1 MHDLSYLRLLESAV
15 EHSFDAIVITT
26 AALDPPGPEIIY
38 ANPAFQAMSG
48 YTLDELDGRSPRL
61 LQGSETNRNML
72 DQLRK
77 TLAAGEPFSAKTVNY
92 RKDGSPY
99 DVEWSISPVRGPEG
113 EITHFVSV
121 QRDITEQTRERKR
134 REMLVNALDE
144 TSDQVVITDQRA
156 RILDVNKSFER
167 QTGFSREEVRG
178 KNPRILQS
186 GMHDR
191 AFYQR
196 MWSTLGDGEIFRA
209 TFVDRRKDGR
219 LVHLEET
226 ITPVRDISG
235 EISGYVSIGKDVS
248 DRVETENELI
258 RLATTDMLT
267 GLTNRMQ
274 FEKVFREEIE
284 RSRRYG
290 HPLSLIMIDI
300 DHFKVIN
307 DQYGHDTG
315 DEVLTRFARRLG
327 ENVRSSDTLARWGGE
342 EFMLLIPETD
352 DTQACIMANKLR
364 RVISETEFPEVGRVT
379 CSLGV
384 TRVEPGQTPQQA
396 IQQADQRLYR
406 AKELGRDRLVGD

>member
-26 AALDPPGPEIIY
+26 AELDPPGPEIIY

-48 YTLDELDGRSPRL
+48 YTFDELHGRSPRL

-72 DQLRK
+72 DHLRK

-99 DVEWSISPVRGPEG
+99 DVEWSISPVRGPDG
-113 EITHFVSV
+113 GITHFVSV

-144 TSDQVVITDQRA
+144 TSDQVVITDQKA

-226 ITPVRDISG
+226 ITPVRDMSG

-248 DRVETENELI
+248 DRVETENELL

-284 RSRRYG
+284 RSRRYE

-352 DTQACIMANKLR
+352 DAQACIMANKLR
-364 RVISETEFPEVGRVT
+364 RVIRETEFPDVGRVT

-406 AKELGRDRLVGD
+406 AKELGRDRIVGD